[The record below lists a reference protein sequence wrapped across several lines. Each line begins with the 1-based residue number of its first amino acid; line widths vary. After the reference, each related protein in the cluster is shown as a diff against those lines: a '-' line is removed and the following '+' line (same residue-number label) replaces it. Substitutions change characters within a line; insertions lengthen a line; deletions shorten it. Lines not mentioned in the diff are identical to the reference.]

1 MITIFK
7 KFNRIEAEV
16 WKIKEKIDRDS
27 PEHSSNERI
36 DLLEKSINDLKIKFE
51 GGKSHRRE
59 VSPFIIL
66 TRGGFYMYKKWFN
79 LSKWF
84 NFKKNNTRL

>member
-51 GGKSHRRE
+51 GQKRE

-66 TRGGFYMYKKWFN
+66 SN
-79 LSKWF
+79 LNILIIKQ
-84 NFKKNNTRL
+84 R